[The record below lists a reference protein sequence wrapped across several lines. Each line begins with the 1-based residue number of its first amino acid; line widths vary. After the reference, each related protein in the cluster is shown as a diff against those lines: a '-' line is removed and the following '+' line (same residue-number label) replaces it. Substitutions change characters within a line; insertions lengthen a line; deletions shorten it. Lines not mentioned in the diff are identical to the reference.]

1 MTFRTM
7 GGPYGCWGFP
17 LPGFG
22 FSWFGPGGPGPFERE
37 RWLRNLEEYQRD
49 LEQTAADVA
58 DLIRRLREDVDT
70 GATTQA

>member
-1 MTFRTM
+1 MTFRTT

-17 LPGFG
+17 RTGFG
-22 FSWFGPGGPGPFERE
+22 FLWFGPGGPGPSERE

-70 GATTQA
+70 ETATQA